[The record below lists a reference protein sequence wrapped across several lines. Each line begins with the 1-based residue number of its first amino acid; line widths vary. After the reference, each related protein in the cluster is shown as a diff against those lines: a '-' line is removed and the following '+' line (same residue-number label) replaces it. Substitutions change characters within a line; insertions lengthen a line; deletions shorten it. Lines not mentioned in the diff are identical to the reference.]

1 MVKEGDDDEYVFV
14 IVTVVIT
21 SSSSSSGSTVVV
33 VVIRTYSYLSFYG
46 IDSKLDGERREERI
60 LCNNFISDFYQR

>member
-1 MVKEGDDDEYVFV
+1 M
-14 IVTVVIT
+14 TTNT
-21 SSSSSSGSTVVV
+21 SSLSLLLSSRVVVVVV

-60 LCNNFISDFYQR
+60 FVN